1 MKDFHDFCLKCDV
14 LLLAD
19 VLEKFINDSL
29 KNYRLC
35 LSHCL
40 RAPGLSWDV
49 ILKMTKI
56 KHELIPE
63 PDMFVF
69 FEKDTRGG
77 ISYTLNRYSKTNNKY
92 SRSYDPKQESFYIL
106 RSE

>member
-1 MKDFHDFCLKCDV
+1 MIDLNDFCLKCDV

-19 VLEKFINDSL
+19 VLEKFRNYSL

-40 RAPGLSWDV
+40 RARLSWDV

-77 ISYTLNRYSKTNNKY
+77 ISYTFNRYSKTNNKY
-92 SRSYDPKQESFYIL
+92 LRSYDPKQELLYIL